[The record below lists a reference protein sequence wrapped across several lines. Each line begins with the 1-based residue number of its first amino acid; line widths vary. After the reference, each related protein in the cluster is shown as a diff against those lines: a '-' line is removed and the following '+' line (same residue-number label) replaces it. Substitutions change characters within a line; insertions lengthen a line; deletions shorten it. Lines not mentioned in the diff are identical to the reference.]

1 MGKSKAITDKE
12 IVIVD
17 GKPMWKDDYKKI
29 AKKEKNANF
38 IAFYTLTNNY
48 SKDVTLTIVKVTKN
62 PTDGIY
68 HFRDGA
74 QYDEVSLLRKEYFS
88 RYEYNRSSIDCNNS
102 SAIQLGGCDEFWE
115 DSDDFW
121 EDEVSNVENPENY
134 VTYYKDCKG
143 VIDIE
148 KTIQN
153 INNSFNTDMEIIES
167 WSTIDFHR
175 NFCYKFGDKE
185 LLDDYLESDILG
197 ELTPELYCDVETYLA
212 NLSRKNKNGKTKDLE
227 TYKLIKV

>member
-1 MGKSKAITDKE
+1 MGGSKNILDKE
-12 IVIVD
+12 IVIVN
-17 GKPMWKDDYKKI
+17 GKPMWKSDYKKLVEKERN
-29 AKKEKNANF
+29 AKF

-68 HFRDGA
+68 YFNDCS

-88 RYEYNRSSIDCNNS
+88 HYEYNRSNYGANNS
-102 SAIQLGGCDEFWE
+102 NAIQLSGCDEFWE
-115 DSDDFW
+115 DE
-121 EDEVSNVENPENY
+121 EDSNEINAEKY
-134 VTYYKDCKG
+134 IIYDKDCKG
-143 VIDIE
+143 IIDVE

-153 INNSFNTDMEIIES
+153 INKIFNTDMEIIES

-175 NFCYKFGDKE
+175 NFCYKFYDE
-185 LLDDYLESDILG
+185 EQLEYYIDSGILG
-197 ELTPELYCDVETYLA
+197 ELTPELYYDVETYLA
-212 NLSRKNKNGKTKDLE
+212 KLSHKNKNKKKDLK

>member
-1 MGKSKAITDKE
+1 MGKSKSITDKE

-29 AKKEKNANF
+29 AKKEKNAKF

-48 SKDVTLTIVKVTKN
+48 STDVTLTIVKVTKN

-68 HFRDGA
+68 YFNDCS
-74 QYDEVSLLRKEYFS
+74 QYDEVSLLRKDYFS

-102 SAIQLGGCDEFWE
+102 YAIQLSGCDEFWE
-115 DSDDFW
+115 DSEYL
-121 EDEVSNVENPENY
+121 EDSNEINAENY
-134 VTYYKDCKG
+134 VVYDKDCKG
-143 VIDIE
+143 IIDVE

-175 NFCYKFGDKE
+175 NFCYKFCDKE
-185 LLDDYLESDILG
+185 QLDYYLETEILG

-212 NLSRKNKNGKTKDLE
+212 NLSRKNKNSKIKELE

>member
-1 MGKSKAITDKE
+1 MGKSKSITDKE

-29 AKKEKNANF
+29 AKKEKNAKF

-48 SKDVTLTIVKVTKN
+48 STDVTLTIVKVTKN

-68 HFRDGA
+68 YPNDCS
-74 QYDEVSLLRKEYFS
+74 QYDEASLLRKDYFS
-88 RYEYNRSSIDCNNS
+88 QYEYNRSSIDCNNS
-102 SAIQLGGCDEFWE
+102 YAIQLSGCDEFWE
-115 DSDDFW
+115 DSN
-121 EDEVSNVENPENY
+121 EINAENY
-134 VTYYKDCKG
+134 VIYDKDYKG
-143 VIDIE
+143 IIDIE

-175 NFCYKFGDKE
+175 NFCYEFCEEGQLE
-185 LLDDYLESDILG
+185 YYLETEILG

-212 NLSRKNKNGKTKDLE
+212 NLSRKNKNSKIKELE

>member
-1 MGKSKAITDKE
+1 MGKSKSITDKE

-29 AKKEKNANF
+29 AKKEKNAKF

-48 SKDVTLTIVKVTKN
+48 STDVTLTIVKVTKN
-62 PTDGIY
+62 PSDGIY
-68 HFRDGA
+68 YFNDCS

-88 RYEYNRSSIDCNNS
+88 RYEYNRSICDTNNS
-102 SAIQLGGCDEFWE
+102 HAIQLSGCDEFWE
-115 DSDDFW
+115 DSEYL
-121 EDEVSNVENPENY
+121 EDLNEINAENY
-134 VTYYKDCKG
+134 VIYDKDCKG
-143 VIDIE
+143 IIDVE

-153 INNSFNTDMEIIES
+153 INKSFNTDMEIIES

-175 NFCYKFGDKE
+175 NFCYKFCDKE
-185 LLDDYLESDILG
+185 QLDYYLEVEILG
-197 ELTPELYCDVETYLA
+197 ELTNELYRDVETYLA
-212 NLSRKNKNGKTKDLE
+212 NLSLSHKNKNSKIKELE

>member
-1 MGKSKAITDKE
+1 MGKSKSITDKE

-29 AKKEKNANF
+29 AKKEKNAKF

-48 SKDVTLTIVKVTKN
+48 STDVTLTIVKVTKN

-68 HFRDGA
+68 HFLDGS

-88 RYEYNRSSIDCNNS
+88 RYEYNRSGIDCDNS
-102 SAIQLGGCDEFWE
+102 YAIQLSGCDEFWE
-115 DSDDFW
+115 DL
-121 EDEVSNVENPENY
+121 EDSIEENPENY
-134 VTYYKDCKG
+134 VIYDKDCKG
-143 VIDIE
+143 IIDIE

-175 NFCYKFGDKE
+175 NFCYKFCDKE
-185 LLDDYLESDILG
+185 QLDDYLESEILG

-212 NLSRKNKNGKTKDLE
+212 KLSDKNKNSKIKDLE

>member
-29 AKKEKNANF
+29 AKKEKNAKF

-48 SKDVTLTIVKVTKN
+48 STDVTLTIVKVTKN

-68 HFRDGA
+68 HFLDGS
-74 QYDEVSLLRKEYFS
+74 QYDEVSLLKKEYFS
-88 RYEYNRSSIDCNNS
+88 RYEYNRSGVDCDNS
-102 SAIQLGGCDEFWE
+102 SAIQLSGCDEFWE
-115 DSDDFW
+115 DPNDFW
-121 EDEVSNVENPENY
+121 EEEDSNVENPENY
-134 VTYYKDCKG
+134 VIYVKDCKG
-143 VIDIE
+143 IIDVE

-175 NFCYKFGDKE
+175 NFCDKE
-185 LLDDYLESDILG
+185 QLEYYLETEILG

-212 NLSRKNKNGKTKDLE
+212 KLSDKNKNRKIKDLE

>member
-1 MGKSKAITDKE
+1 MGKSKDITDKE

-29 AKKEKNANF
+29 AKKEKNAKF

-68 HFRDGA
+68 YFNDCS
-74 QYDEVSLLRKEYFS
+74 QYDEASLLRKEYFS
-88 RYEYNRSSIDCNNS
+88 HYEYNRSTIDCNNS
-102 SAIQLGGCDEFWE
+102 HAIQMSGCDEFWE
-115 DSDDFW
+115 DE
-121 EDEVSNVENPENY
+121 EDSNEINAEKY
-134 VTYYKDCKG
+134 VIYDKDCKG
-143 VIDIE
+143 IIDVE

-175 NFCYKFGDKE
+175 NFCYKFCDKE
-185 LLDDYLESDILG
+185 QLDYYLEVEILG
-197 ELTPELYCDVETYLA
+197 ELTPELYYDVETYLA
-212 NLSRKNKNGKTKDLE
+212 NLSHKNKKSKIKDLE

>member
-1 MGKSKAITDKE
+1 MGKSKSITDKE
-12 IVIVD
+12 IVIVNN
-17 GKPMWKDDYKKI
+17 KPMWKSDYKKLVE
-29 AKKEKNANF
+29 KEKNAKF

-48 SKDVTLTIVKVTKN
+48 SRDITLTIVKVTKN

-68 HFRDGA
+68 HFNDCN

-88 RYEYNRSSIDCNNS
+88 HYEYNRSDCGANNS
-102 SAIQLGGCDEFWE
+102 DAIHLYGCE
-115 DSDDFW
+115 DFW
-121 EDEVSNVENPENY
+121 DDSNEENVENY
-134 VTYYKDCKG
+134 IIYDKDYKG
-143 VIDIE
+143 IIDVE

-175 NFCYKFGDKE
+175 DFC
-185 LLDDYLESDILG
+185 DDDEEQFEYYDEIGVLG
-197 ELTPELYCDVETYLA
+197 ELTPELYYDVESYLA
-212 NLSRKNKNGKTKDLE
+212 NLSHENKNSKIKDLE